1 MTIAWFGKLPAI
13 GDFAHRRL
21 DLDTVE
27 RLDNWLSEG
36 LAQRIEAA
44 PESWLAAYDH
54 APRWRFAWAAGVL
67 ADDGPWS
74 GPLCG
79 VLLPSRD
86 RVGRRFPLIALR
98 TMASPMSPAAHAWLS
113 GLESVLCL
121 AVTEAWSIA
130 QLEESLS
137 LLDDIAPLHADRAAV
152 VQGRLPLGR
161 TCWSASPVSADETT
175 VWRRHPGLP
184 TGTAFARLIAAPL
197 CLTND
202 SGDSH
207 DQPLD

>member
-1 MTIAWFGKLPAI
+1 MSIAWFGKLPAI

-27 RLDNWLSEG
+27 RLDAWLSGG
-36 LAQRIEAA
+36 LAQRIEEA
-44 PESWLAAYDH
+44 PDAWLTAYDH

-67 ADDGPWS
+67 ADQGPWS

-79 VLLPSRD
+79 VLLASRD

-98 TMASPMSPAAHAWLS
+98 AMASPMAPAAHEWLS

-137 LLDDIAPLHADRAAV
+137 LLDDIAPLHADLAAV
-152 VQGRLPLGR
+152 TPGRLPPGR
-161 TCWSASPVSADETT
+161 TCWAASPVSPGDATA
-175 VWRRHPGLP
+175 WRRHPGLP
-184 TGTAFARLIAAPL
+184 VGSAFARLIAAPSR
-197 CLTND
+197 LTND
-202 SGDSH
+202 SGDS
-207 DQPLD
+207 DDRPLE